1 MAFFSFF
8 GSFGTFGYSNE
19 TFITIGILNP
29 FSLKIFILS
38 YIISKLDISSLKNNN
53 LSHFNSYKSFMSF
66 SLLFCL
72 LCKLILLFNLFK

>member
-66 SLLFCL
+66 SPLFSL

>member
-1 MAFFSFF
+1 MTFFSSF
-8 GSFGTFGYSNE
+8 GSFGYSNE
-19 TFITIGILNP
+19 TSITIGILNP

-66 SLLFCL
+66 LLFFCSPR
-72 LCKLILLFNLFK
+72 KLILLFNLFK